1 MKNFIIILLLF
12 IVVLLYFSQKWSIE
26 EGFTPTLRRIYR
38 PYIRRAHVTT
48 ESFYADKS
56 TGVSN
61 LFRRFG
67 IM

>member
-26 EGFTPTLRRIYR
+26 EGFTPPLRRIYR
-38 PYIRRAHVTT
+38 PYIRRARVTT